1 MRINKYS
8 AVEALR
14 KGKVI
19 VLPTDTVYGLGCICS
34 SEQAADRI
42 YDLKNRDRRKPLI
55 LFVSDLK
62 QIEDIAYNIPPIAK
76 ELMNK
81 FWPGPL
87 TIILRAKENIQVS
100 QACIFKTDK
109 FNTISFRIPNHPI
122 PRFLVKELGTPLA
135 TTSANISGYNEQAA
149 SIKALEKTFKNK
161 ADLCIDDN
169 EAPTGIEST
178 VIDCSVSPPSILRK
192 GAIASQIRS
201 FAKGLHPKLTIL
213 NHCP

>member
-1 MRINKYS
+1 MRINRYS
-8 AVEALR
+8 AIKALK
-14 KGKVI
+14 KGKVVI
-19 VLPTDTVYGLGCICS
+19 FPTDTVYGIGCICNS
-34 SEQAADRI
+34 AQATDRI

-62 QIEDIAYNIPPIAK
+62 QVESFTSNIPQIAK

-87 TIILRAKENIQVS
+87 TIILRAKENIPIS

-122 PRFLVKELGTPLA
+122 PLFLVKELGVPIA
-135 TTSANISGYNEQAA
+135 TTSANISGYNHQAT
-149 SIKALEKTFKNK
+149 SIKVLEKIFENK

-169 EAPTGIEST
+169 EIPIGIEST
-178 VIDCSVSPPSILRK
+178 VVDCSVSSPSILRE
-192 GAIASQIRS
+192 GALVRQIKS
-201 FAKGLHPKLTIL
+201 CLTFFQ
-213 NHCP
+213 

>member
-14 KGKVI
+14 KGEVI
-19 VLPTDTVYGLGCICS
+19 VLPTDTVYGLGCICN
-34 SEQAADRI
+34 SEQATDKI
-42 YDLKNRDRRKPLI
+42 YNLKNRDRRKPLI

-62 QIEDIAYNIPPIAK
+62 QVANLAYNIPQIAK

-87 TIILRAKENIQVS
+87 TVIFRAKENISIS

-122 PRFLVKELGTPLA
+122 PRFLVKELRVPLA
-135 TTSANISGYNEQAA
+135 TTSANISGYNHQAT
-149 SIKALEKTFKNK
+149 STNVLEKIFENK
-161 ADLCIDDN
+161 VDLCIDDN
-169 EAPTGIEST
+169 EIPTGIEST
-178 VIDCSVSPPSILRK
+178 VINCSVSPPLILRE
-192 GAIASQIRS
+192 GALESQIRS
-201 FAKGLHPKLTIL
+201 CLTRFQ
-213 NHCP
+213 